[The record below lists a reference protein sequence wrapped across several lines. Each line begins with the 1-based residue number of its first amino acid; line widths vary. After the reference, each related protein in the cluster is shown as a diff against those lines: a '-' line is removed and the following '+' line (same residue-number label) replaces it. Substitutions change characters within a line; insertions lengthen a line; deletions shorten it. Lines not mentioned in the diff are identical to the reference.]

1 MNEELVRKIFSKL
14 YPNLIIKSV
23 EILERQEL
31 NESGEWTKDSPSI
44 FVGVAYADE
53 DNYDSIREDGSIT
66 NNLTDL
72 TGFEFNVFI
81 S

>member
-44 FVGVAYADE
+44 FVGVAYAD
-53 DNYDSIREDGSIT
+53 DSIRKVGNISIT